1 MLVIVTNYFWEEKVI
16 TSNKLGTQGITG
28 LPFLSVHSDKMIW
41 HLDVGL
47 LHPRTERGSKG

>member
-1 MLVIVTNYFWEEKVI
+1 MEKLI

-28 LPFLSVHSDKMIW
+28 LPFLSVHSDRMNW

-47 LHPRTERGSKG
+47 SHPKTERGFKG

>member
-1 MLVIVTNYFWEEKVI
+1 MLVIVTNYFWKEKVI

>member
-1 MLVIVTNYFWEEKVI
+1 MLVIVTNYFFKKRVI

-28 LPFLSVHSDKMIW
+28 LPFLSVHSDKMNW

-47 LHPRTERGSKG
+47 LHPETERGFKG